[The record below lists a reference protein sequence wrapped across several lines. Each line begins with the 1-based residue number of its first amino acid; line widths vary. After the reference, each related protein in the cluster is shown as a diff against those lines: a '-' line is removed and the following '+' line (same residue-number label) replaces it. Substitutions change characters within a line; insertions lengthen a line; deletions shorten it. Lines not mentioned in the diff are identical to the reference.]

1 MPTAHEEEFEVQYL
15 AQGCFEEL
23 GIQTSDLPITRPDN
37 LLYPLRY
44 SRPSVHH
51 ALFPR
56 FVLNLA
62 NSTVWAQ
69 YFCLTRHSQTC
80 VTCHSLTITDQSFP
94 SPEKEK
100 HIKDADG
107 QISVDE
113 SLARRWHQSLMRR
126 SVRLLALVATLVSIP
141 RDAIWQ
147 LLHCLSSVFSV
158 V

>member
-1 MPTAHEEEFEVQYL
+1 MRSNFSFSILLKGASTCSLVSWGFEPATFRLPDSTTCSTSWATAARQYIIL
-15 AQGCFEEL
+15 SFH
-23 GIQTSDLPITRPDN
+23 
-37 LLYPLRY
+37 
-44 SRPSVHH
+44 V
-51 ALFPR
+51 LFS
-56 FVLNLA
+56 NLA
-62 NSTVWAQ
+62 NSTVCAV
-69 YFCLTRHSQTC
+69 LLSHTHHSQTC
-80 VTCHSLTITDQSFP
+80 VTCHSLTINDQSFP

-147 LLHCLSSVFSV
+147 LLHCLSSVSSV